1 MFWVNRISFFIFV
14 PFLLAAAASAQSLSG
29 VVTDRNGAPI
39 ANADVAI
46 RNGQS
51 VNTKTRTGADGRF
64 SLPLASDDVLLKV
77 SASGFAG
84 YERPTKQIDLSV
96 PLIIVLEPQGV
107 REDVR
112 ISITRSESRL
122 SETAASVVALTH
134 KELTSTAAQT
144 LDDSLRQIAGFTLF
158 RRGSSKTTNPT
169 AQGAN
174 LRGISG
180 SGASR
185 AAVLLDGISLNDAFG
200 GWTFWSRVPQIAV
213 EQAEVLR
220 GGASSF
226 YGTSGLS
233 GAVNLITPR
242 VDDGPI
248 FRAQASAGSQGTY
261 DGSVF
266 TAASKHGW
274 SVDLAGESFQTLGYI
289 PVDADQRGQA
299 DTRADS
305 RHNNVLFGLER
316 RLKNVPLINGH
327 DSARVFFRGNVF
339 AERRDNG
346 TSLTYNRTYFRQ
358 AAGGIDL
365 PDSVIGLLQ
374 LRASV
379 ETQVYDQT
387 FSAVS
392 TDRNSE
398 MLTRLQ
404 RVPSQASGG
413 SLFWSRAFG
422 DHAVAASFEFR
433 DVRGFSDEV
442 GYSNGRATSLSGS
455 GGRQR
460 TFSVFAQD
468 IWRVSDRFNINIG
481 GRVDRWSN
489 LDAASTTRSLTTN
502 AVTVTRFAD
511 RGETAFS
518 PRVAA
523 LYSVNEYASLYAS
536 YSRSFRAPT
545 LNELYRA
552 FRVGNI
558 LTLANENLSSENADT
573 VEGGLSSGFLRGR
586 IKMRGNVFAT
596 FVSDPVVSVTL
607 STTPTLITR
616 QRQNVG
622 QARTVGFEFDLDYAP
637 ITQLNLSAGYLLA
650 DSHVTRFPA
659 TPVLVGKFLPQIP
672 RQQLT
677 LQFSYHPQNRFSAS
691 VQARVS
697 DGQFED
703 DLNTF
708 RLRPYFTMDVMASY
722 RFKRGF
728 EVFAATENL
737 FNTRYDIGLTP
748 IRTVAAPRF
757 VRIGLRFDL
766 AKR

>member
-1 MFWVNRISFFIFV
+1 MFGAHRTSFFIFV
-14 PFLLAAAASAQSLSG
+14 LILLSADASAQSLSG
-29 VVTDRNGAPI
+29 TVTDRNGAPI
-39 ANADVAI
+39 AKADVSI
-46 RNGQS
+46 RKGQS
-51 VNTKTRTGADGRF
+51 TTRTTTSADGRF
-64 SLPLASDDVLLKV
+64 SLPLTSDDVVLSI
-77 SASGFAG
+77 SALGFAD
-84 YERPTKQIDLSV
+84 YERPTSQTDLSV
-96 PLIIVLEPQGV
+96 PLAIILEPAGV

-112 ISITRSESRL
+112 VSITRSESHL
-122 SETAASVVALTH
+122 SETAASVVALTR
-134 KELTSTAAQT
+134 KELASTAAQT

-174 LRGISG
+174 LRGVSG

-185 AAVLLDGISLNDAFG
+185 AAVLLDGVSLNDAFG
-200 GWTFWSRVPQIAV
+200 GWTYWSRVPQIAV

-226 YGTSGLS
+226 YGTSALT
-233 GAVNLITPR
+233 GAVNLLTPR
-242 VDDGPI
+242 ADDGPI
-248 FRAQASAGSQGTY
+248 FRAQTSTGSQGTY
-261 DGSVF
+261 DGSLY
-266 TAASKHGW
+266 TAATKHGW
-274 SVDLAGESFQTLGYI
+274 GFDLAGETFQTLGYI
-289 PVDADQRGQA
+289 PVDIDQRGQA
-299 DTRADS
+299 DTQADS
-305 RHNNVLFGLER
+305 RHNNLLFGLER
-316 RLKNVPLINGH
+316 RFKNFTGVDGP
-327 DSARVFFRGNVF
+327 DSARVFLRGNIF

-358 AAGGIDL
+358 AVGGMDL
-365 PDSVIGLLQ
+365 PDSVVGLLQ
-374 LRASV
+374 VRASV

-387 FSAVS
+387 FSSVS

-398 MLTRLQ
+398 TLTRLQ
-404 RVPSQASGG
+404 RVPSQAFGG
-413 SLFWSRAFG
+413 SLFWSRVFG
-422 DHAVAASFEFR
+422 DHAIAGSFEFR
-433 DVRGFSDEV
+433 DVRGFSNEV
-442 GYSNGRATSLSGS
+442 GYSNGRATSLSGA

-460 TFSVFAQD
+460 TYSVFAQD

-502 AVTVTRFAD
+502 VVTVTRFAD

-523 LYSVNEYASLYAS
+523 LYSVNEHASFYAS

-552 FRVGNI
+552 FRVGSI

-573 VEGGLSSGFLRGR
+573 VEGGLSSEFLRGR
-586 IKMRGNVFAT
+586 IKLRGNAFAT
-596 FVSDPVVSVTL
+596 FVSDPVMSVTL

-622 QARTVGFEFDLDYAP
+622 QTRTVGFEFDLDYAP
-637 ITQLNLSAGYLLA
+637 ITQLNLSAGYLFA
-650 DSHVTRFPA
+650 DSRVTRFPA
-659 TPVLVGKFLPQIP
+659 TSVLVGKFLPQIP
-672 RQQLT
+672 RQQVT
-677 LQFSYHPQNRFSAS
+677 LQLSYHPRNRFSAS
-691 VQARVS
+691 VQARIS

-703 DLNTF
+703 DLNTL
-708 RLRPYFTMDVMASY
+708 RLRPYFTVDAMTAY
-722 RFKRGF
+722 RFKKGT